1 MKILLEKLQKLENK
15 GYYVSNQFYGFGAE
29 LGSNEYELIDRDGNT
44 VMDHLIESQVIALS
58 DLSK

>member
-1 MKILLEKLQKLENK
+1 MKEAIKKLENK

-44 VMDHLIESQVIALS
+44 VMDHLIESQVIALA
-58 DLSK
+58 DLVK